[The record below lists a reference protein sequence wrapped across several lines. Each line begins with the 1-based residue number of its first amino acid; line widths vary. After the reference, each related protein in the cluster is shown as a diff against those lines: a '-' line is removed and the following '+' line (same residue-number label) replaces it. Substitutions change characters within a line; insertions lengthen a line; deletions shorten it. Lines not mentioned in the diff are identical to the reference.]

1 MGEVAPG
8 IHEIAV
14 KWGLDEVR
22 VLRNL
27 GVKNVPSPI
36 QGTYSWP
43 GRFKP
48 FEHQIATASFLTM
61 HNRAYVFNAP
71 GTGKTNACLWAAD
84 YLMTKSLVRRCLIVC
99 PLSIM
104 EAAWMKDLMQTII
117 HRKAAIA
124 HAASMEKR
132 REIIEQGHDFVII
145 NYDGVEGVAKEII
158 EDGTFDLVIC
168 DEANFVKNANT
179 RRWKAINAVCNP
191 DTRIWAL
198 TGTPAPQ
205 SPVDAFGLAKLVTPG
220 TVPKFITA
228 WKDKTMMKVSQFKWI
243 AKGDA
248 PQTVHRAL
256 QPAIR
261 FTKDMCLDLPPVLT
275 ATRKI
280 AMTAQQDKYYRMM
293 KVRAVMSAG
302 GETVTA
308 VNAATVINKLLQ
320 ISCLEYTTPVLTD
333 AGWLPLF
340 SVSEKNKVW
349 DGEAWVSHGGAIF
362 KGVKNVLTLDGV
374 RMTPEHRVLTK
385 NGWVTAKECLDEQSS
400 ERFGRASVRLPDG
413 YAQGG
418 DDTRNIDTV
427 RSMGMPMHLWH
438 GGGAQEPVSANKVAP
453 SPEKLRVPYGQR
465 NAQDVKN
472 TPIQNLVKYAASM
485 PRQNRRRFSELWRT
499 GHTRLRR
506 MGVFFRELLGGYAR
520 RLRRFT
526 DFGTEEQRTWLLQTK
541 LPVGNCQ
548 TAIQQYAKE
557 CVFGYPQRAH
567 DSSTSCR
574 TVWDQV
580 SDVAPAPS
588 VGLAFDS
595 RTHGPSEQKVAVY
608 DILNCGPRNRFVV
621 RGASG
626 ELLIVHNCGSVYTD
640 SHETVVFDCKPRLH
654 ALDEI
659 LDDTDKKVIVFAP
672 YRSSIDTI
680 VEHLVHT
687 HVTCR
692 AITGDVTPTKRGE
705 IFNDFQS
712 KPDPRVLVIQP
723 QAAAHGV
730 TLTAADTVVFW
741 GPVTSVETYIQCIA
755 RADRI
760 GQKGAS
766 VTVVHLQSSDIEA
779 RMFKQLESRVEDHE
793 AIVKLYNEEMKE
805 LK

>member
-1 MGEVAPG
+1 MQIVENKLLLFRTRNPERYTLIPKSRNMGEVAPG
-8 IHEIAV
+8 IFEIAV
-14 KWGLDEVR
+14 KWSLDEVK

-36 QGTYSWP
+36 QGTYKWP

-61 HNRAYVFNAP
+61 HNRAYVFNEA
-71 GTGKTNACLWAAD
+71 GTGKSLACLWAAD
-84 YLMTKSLVRRCLIVC
+84 YLMTKGLVRRCLIVC

-104 EAAWMKDLMQTII
+104 EAAWMKDLMQSVI

-132 REIIEQGHDFVII
+132 RDIVAEGHEFVII

-158 EDGTFDLVIC
+158 ADSTFDLVIC
-168 DEANFVKNANT
+168 DEVNFVKNTNT

-261 FTKDMCLDLPPVLT
+261 FTKAMCLDLPPVLT
-275 ATRKI
+275 STRKI

-293 KVRAVMSAG
+293 KIRAVMSAG

-320 ISCLEYTTPVLTD
+320 IS
-333 AGWLPLF
+333 AG
-340 SVSEKNKVW
+340 
-349 DGEAWVSHGGAIF
+349 
-362 KGVKNVLTLDGV
+362 
-374 RMTPEHRVLTK
+374 
-385 NGWVTAKECLDEQSS
+385 
-400 ERFGRASVRLPDG
+400 
-413 YAQGG
+413 
-418 DDTRNIDTV
+418 
-427 RSMGMPMHLWH
+427 
-438 GGGAQEPVSANKVAP
+438 
-453 SPEKLRVPYGQR
+453 
-465 NAQDVKN
+465 
-472 TPIQNLVKYAASM
+472 
-485 PRQNRRRFSELWRT
+485 
-499 GHTRLRR
+499 
-506 MGVFFRELLGGYAR
+506 
-520 RLRRFT
+520 
-526 DFGTEEQRTWLLQTK
+526 
-541 LPVGNCQ
+541 
-548 TAIQQYAKE
+548 
-557 CVFGYPQRAH
+557 
-567 DSSTSCR
+567 
-574 TVWDQV
+574 
-580 SDVAPAPS
+580 
-588 VGLAFDS
+588 
-595 RTHGPSEQKVAVY
+595 AVY
-608 DILNCGPRNRFVV
+608 SDGQ
-621 RGASG
+621 
-626 ELLIVHNCGSVYTD
+626 
-640 SHETVVFDCKPRLH
+640 ETVVFDCKPRLH

-680 VEHLVHT
+680 VEHLVST